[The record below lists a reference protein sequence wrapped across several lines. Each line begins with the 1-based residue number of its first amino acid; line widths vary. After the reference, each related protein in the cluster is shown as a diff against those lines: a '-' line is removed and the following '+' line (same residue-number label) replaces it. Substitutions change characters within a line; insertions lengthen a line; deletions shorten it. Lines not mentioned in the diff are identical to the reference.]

1 MIRLDLGSGAHP
13 REGFTPV
20 DIVKVTPETVP
31 WDLTSGHRWPWA
43 DSSVHELS
51 SSHFIEHI
59 AADYVDVNVRKA
71 HVLGFD
77 LVYEEMT
84 TVKERKDRLLW
95 FFDEAFRI
103 IAPGGLFH
111 LTWPALKSTDA
122 FRDPTH
128 RRFLPLEFLH
138 YLSREG
144 RAAMG
149 LEHYGASCNWVCE
162 GANVHGAAEELE
174 SDAGRSWDVQRAYSV
189 VLRAEK

>member
-20 DIVKVTPETVP
+20 DRVRVTPETHVC
-31 WDLTSGHRWPWA
+31 DLVCGVRWPWA
-43 DSSVHELS
+43 DDEVDELS

-59 AADYVDVNVRKA
+59 PADEIECLVKVPSGLAHYNLVR
-71 HVLGFD
+71 
-77 LVYEEMT
+77 
-84 TVKERKDRLLW
+84 RPKDRLLW
-95 FFDEAFRI
+95 FFDEAFRVI
-103 IAPGGLFH
+103 KPGGLFH

-138 YLSREG
+138 YLSLEG

-149 LEHYGASCNWVCE
+149 LEHYGATCNWVCQ
-162 GANVHGAAEELE
+162 GAEVHGAADELE
-174 SDAGRSWDVQRAYSV
+174 SDGGRSWDVQRAYSV
-189 VLRAEK
+189 TLQAGK

>member
-1 MIRLDLGSGAHP
+1 MKLDLGSGAHP

-20 DIVKVTPETVP
+20 DRVKVTPETVLL
-31 WDLTSGHRWPWA
+31 DLVCGACWPYK
-43 DSSVHELS
+43 DSSVEELA

-59 AADYVDVNVRKA
+59 PADEIFVWEADEKGNV
-71 HVLGFD
+71 L
-77 LVYEEMT
+77 T
-84 TVKERKDRLLW
+84 STKDRLLW
-95 FFDEAFRI
+95 FFDEAFRVI
-103 IAPGGLFH
+103 KPGGLFH
-111 LTWPALKSTDA
+111 VTWPALKSTDA

-149 LEHYGASCNWVCE
+149 LEHYGATCNWVCE
-162 GANVHGAAEELE
+162 AAEVHGAAEELQT
-174 SDAGRSWDVQRAYSV
+174 DGGRSWDVQRAYSV

>member
-1 MIRLDLGSGAHP
+1 MTECSNVKSIRLDLGSGAHP

-20 DIVKVTPETVP
+20 DRVKVTPETVVA
-31 WDLTSGHRWPWA
+31 DLVNGTSWPF
-43 DSSVHELS
+43 DNSSVDELA

-59 AADYVDVNVRKA
+59 PADEVSVWIADGVGNVCK
-71 HVLGFD
+71 GF
-77 LVYEEMT
+77 
-84 TVKERKDRLLW
+84 KDRLLW
-95 FFDEAFRI
+95 FFDEAFRVI
-103 IAPGGLFH
+103 KPGGLFH

-149 LEHYGASCNWVCE
+149 LEHYGATCNWVCE
-162 GANVHGAAEELE
+162 NAEVHGAALELQT
-174 SDAGRSWDVQRAYSV
+174 DGGRSWDVQRAYSV